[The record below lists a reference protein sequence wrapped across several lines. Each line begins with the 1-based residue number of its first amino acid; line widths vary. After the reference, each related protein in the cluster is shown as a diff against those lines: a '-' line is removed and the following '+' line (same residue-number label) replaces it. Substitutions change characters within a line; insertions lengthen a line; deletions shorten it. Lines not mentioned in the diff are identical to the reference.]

1 VRAGDPHV
9 HIAIYFV
16 VTGPRN
22 TSCTS
27 PYKMLRIFIAMTEA
41 VSEISTVEGV
51 VIAAVL
57 AVFFT
62 LIETFLAYK
71 VQRNLTMNGGYTVLH
86 AEPEEQPAD
95 TKRTLDLVQ
104 DKCAFSMQRQPDAQ
118 QQRLRILWPRLR
130 SAAAHAS

>member
-1 VRAGDPHV
+1 
-9 HIAIYFV
+9 
-16 VTGPRN
+16 
-22 TSCTS
+22 
-27 PYKMLRIFIAMTEA
+27 MLRIFIAMTEA

-62 LIETFLAYK
+62 LIETFLAYM
-71 VQRNLTMNGGYTVLH
+71 VQRNLTMNGGYTVLLT
-86 AEPEEQPAD
+86 EPEQRPGATRLTPKP
-95 TKRTLDLVQ
+95 TKHAQAEHEPVNTERTTQ

>member
-1 VRAGDPHV
+1 
-9 HIAIYFV
+9 
-16 VTGPRN
+16 
-22 TSCTS
+22 
-27 PYKMLRIFIAMTEA
+27 MLRIFIAMTEA

-62 LIETFLAYK
+62 LIETFLAYM
-71 VQRNLTMNGGYTVLH
+71 VQRNLTNKIH
-86 AEPEEQPAD
+86 AEPAQRSDATGPTSEPM
-95 TKRTLDLVQ
+95 Q

>member
-1 VRAGDPHV
+1 
-9 HIAIYFV
+9 
-16 VTGPRN
+16 
-22 TSCTS
+22 
-27 PYKMLRIFIAMTEA
+27 MLRIFIAMTEA

-62 LIETFLAYK
+62 LIETFLAYM
-71 VQRNLTMNGGYTVLH
+71 VQHNLTMNGGYTVLH
-86 AEPEEQPAD
+86 AEAEQHSVA
-95 TKRTLDLVQ
+95 TERTLAPMQ